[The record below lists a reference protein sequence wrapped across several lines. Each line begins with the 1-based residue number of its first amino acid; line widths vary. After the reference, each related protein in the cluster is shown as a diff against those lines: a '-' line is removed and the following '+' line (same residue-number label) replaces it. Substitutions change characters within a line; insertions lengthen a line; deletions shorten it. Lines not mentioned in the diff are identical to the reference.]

1 MKWPKLVPFT
11 RGAKQCIYVRELTY
25 NYVRDNPNLTYH
37 EMQFCID
44 RIDHLT
50 RFIEKRSIDE
60 FRFCQ
65 ILDLFHVSV
74 EMNTLES
81 SISMLAFNYNL
92 SRRQI
97 KFLLRKEMQYE
108 KRTGTN

>member
-1 MKWPKLVPFT
+1 MKWPHLVPLM
-11 RGAKQCIYVRELTY
+11 RSAKQAMYVRELTW
-25 NYVRDNPNLTYH
+25 NYVRDNPDLTY
-37 EMQFCID
+37 EQAQFCID

-60 FRFCQ
+60 YRFCQ

-97 KFLLRKEMQYE
+97 KFLLRKAN
-108 KRTGTN
+108 KL